1 MRIAPG
7 LLPVA
12 LTSLLLS
19 LSFATQPPRANAQ
32 TVPSTNANSNAD
44 TTANPTVNPTA
55 SSAEI
60 PLQRCDRLPVVILQI
75 NGADSRF
82 LIDTAATSML
92 NDKSFTSGHSKEVR
106 VQSWNQT
113 TALSARV
120 VSIAVLK
127 LGSHILRNVTL
138 PAIDLSA
145 LAKACGA
152 PLDGVLGVDLLEQLG
167 VTIDLQR
174 SVARLGIAAPSSS
187 EVSIIAEMEQAM
199 HSCSAAFN
207 NADAAT
213 LSACFDPDFVLSSPA
228 GELRGR
234 DQATNHFQQTYFG
247 LTPRAHFS
255 LTMKDQRAVGNVV
268 WSLYDY
274 TIESPSIHT
283 TGRGMMLCRKS
294 ENHWYILSM
303 HESPLDSAANRVQ

>member
-7 LLPVA
+7 LLRGA
-12 LTSLLLS
+12 FASLLLALS
-19 LSFATQPPRANAQ
+19 LAAPAQRTYAQ
-32 TVPSTNANSNAD
+32 TPPSTNANAI
-44 TTANPTVNPTA
+44 ANVAA
-55 SSAEI
+55 SATEI
-60 PLQRCDRLPVVILQI
+60 PLQRCDRLPVVILQV
-75 NGADSRF
+75 NNADKRF
-82 LIDTAATSML
+82 LIDTAATTML
-92 NDKSFTSGHSKEVR
+92 NEKSFTSGHSKEVR

-120 VSIAVLK
+120 VSIGELK
-127 LGSHILRNVTL
+127 LANHILRNVTF

-145 LAKACGA
+145 LAKACGG

-174 SVARLGIAAPSSS
+174 SVARLGIAASSS
-187 EVSIIAEMEQAM
+187 TEVSVIADMEQAM
-199 HSCSAAFN
+199 HSCAEAFN
-207 NADAAT
+207 DADAAN
-213 LSACFDPDFVLSSPA
+213 LAACFDPDFVLSSPA

-234 DQATNHFQQTYFG
+234 DQATTHFQQMYFG
-247 LTPRAHFS
+247 LTPRVHFS
-255 LTMKDQRAVGNVV
+255 MTMKDQRAVGNVV

-274 TIESPSIHT
+274 TIESVNVHT

-303 HESPLDSAANRVQ
+303 HESPQDSASNSAH

>member
-7 LLPVA
+7 LLPTA
-12 LTSLLLS
+12 FTSLLLS
-19 LSFATQPPRANAQ
+19 LSFAAQPPGANAQ
-32 TVPSTNANSNAD
+32 TRPNSNANA
-44 TTANPTVNPTA
+44 TANAAGNTT
-55 SSAEI
+55 EI
-60 PLQRCDRLPVVILQI
+60 PLQRCDRLPVVILQV
-75 NGADSRF
+75 NHADKRF

-92 NDKSFTSGHSKEVR
+92 NEKSFTSGHSKEVR

-120 VSIAVLK
+120 VSIAELE

-187 EVSIIAEMEQAM
+187 EVSVIADMEQAM
-199 HSCSAAFN
+199 HACSEAFN
-207 NADAAT
+207 NADAAK
-213 LSACFDPDFVLSSPA
+213 LAACFDPDFVLSSPR
-228 GELRGR
+228 GELHGR
-234 DQATNHFQQTYFG
+234 DQATNHLREMYFG
-247 LTPRAHFS
+247 VTPRVYFS
-255 LTMKDQRAVGNVV
+255 ITMNDQRAVGNVV

-303 HESPLDSAANRVQ
+303 HESPLDSAANRAP